1 MDTPLSFTAPEPS
14 VLQEMLPAYEITQL
28 IAQGGM
34 GAVYRGKQRSL
45 DREVAIKIL
54 PRELGENPAFHVS
67 FETEARAMARLNHPN
82 LISVYDFG
90 DVDGMP
96 YIVMEFVAGKSL
108 YHSAYGMQVD
118 AMESARITRDIC
130 DGLAHAHEAGI
141 IHHDIK
147 PANILLTAK
156 VEPKIGDFGLAKP
169 MDGRH
174 AGLVMGTPGYAA
186 PEVYTHPNQADP
198 RSDIFAV
205 GVILHE
211 LLTGKRPD
219 EVSQPP
225 SQLCGCSS
233 LFDQIIAKATHP
245 DLSQRYQTVRDLE
258 RNVEDILAGR
268 QLQGLLTPTTAKP
281 VAVPAAKAA
290 APAAP
295 AAPAAAGPR
304 GSREMRGPHTAGGRA
319 PTAAQMVSSRRQG
332 IPGPVWAAIG
342 VIVLGGGGFAMWKY
356 EQKRQGEQEA
366 VIRKQ
371 KEDVAREAAEKQA
384 KIDGQV
390 ADAKRMEAEIAE
402 KKKRDI
408 EEQTAAAIARQEQ
421 ASKDATE
428 RQQKRNAEKK
438 AEAEETAKQEAA
450 FKSKALEIR
459 SKAKE
464 AVIKAE
470 SEREAA
476 LEANV
481 KEYKGD
487 LDSALNMIF
496 RSERQ
501 PWEGPYRTLK
511 GMTEGKRVPKLD
523 TVTAAE
529 TNGDLRLSPAMR
541 TILGNALNAESKIDA
556 AFSDKVRAI
565 QSALAKKL
573 EEAMPEYPAATDAV
587 ISEKNAATGNEKSFL
602 GYLDGKKPEDQEE
615 EEE

>member
-54 PRELGENPAFHVS
+54 PRELGADPTFHVS

-169 MDGRH
+169 MDGGH

-186 PEVYTHPNQADP
+186 PEVYSHPNQADP

-219 EVSQPP
+219 EVNQPA
-225 SQLCGCSS
+225 SQLCGCSP

-245 DLSQRYQTVRDLE
+245 DLSQRYQAVRDLE
-258 RNVEDILAGR
+258 RNLEDILAGR

-281 VAVPAAKAA
+281 TAVSAPAAKA
-290 APAAP
+290 PAP
-295 AAPAAAGPR
+295 AAPAAAAPR
-304 GSREMRGPHTAGGRA
+304 GSREMRGPHAAGGRA
-319 PTAAQMVSSRRQG
+319 PSAAQMVSSRRQG

-342 VIVLGGGGFAMWKY
+342 VVVLGGGGFAMWKY
-356 EQKRQGEQEA
+356 EQKRQGEQAE
-366 VIRKQ
+366 VIQKQ
-371 KEDVAREAAEKQA
+371 KDDVAREAAEKQA
-384 KIDGQV
+384 KIDAQV
-390 ADAKRMEAEIAE
+390 ADAKRMEVEIAE

-408 EEQTAAAIARQEQ
+408 EEQTAAAIVRQEQ
-421 ASKDATE
+421 ASKEAAE
-428 RQQKRNAEKK
+428 RQQKRSAEKK
-438 AEAEETAKQEAA
+438 AEAEEVAKQEAA
-450 FKSKALEIR
+450 FKTKAMEIR
-459 SKAKE
+459 SKGKE
-464 AVIKAE
+464 AVLKANT
-470 SEREAA
+470 ERDAA

-511 GMTEGKRVPKLD
+511 GMTEGNRVPKMD

-529 TNGDLRLSPAMR
+529 TNGDLKLSPGMR
-541 TILGNALNAESKIDA
+541 TILGNALNAEGKIDA

-565 QSALAKKL
+565 QSAVAKKL
-573 EEAMPEYPAATDAV
+573 EEAMPEYPAAIDAV
-587 ISEKNAATGNEKSFL
+587 IAEKNAATGNEKSFL

-615 EEE
+615 EEEQ